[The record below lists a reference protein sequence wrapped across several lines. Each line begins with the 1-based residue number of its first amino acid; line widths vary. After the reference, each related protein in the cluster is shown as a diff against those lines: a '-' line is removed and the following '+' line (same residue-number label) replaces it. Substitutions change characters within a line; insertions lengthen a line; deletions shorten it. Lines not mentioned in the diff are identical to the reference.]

1 MQWHRSLQ
9 GSESPL
15 ANGIH
20 SVIHCVMFKSDS
32 MVFTDTVLEAGASQR
47 VRSQLKIEAP
57 CEGINQRSQSQ
68 GSMAGAQRIH
78 YKNLAIPSSIS
89 FMSLNMSGNNLLA
102 WMFWRICL
110 ARHSL
115 FSSSVVSESEVCAGE
130 GGSPDATRYE
140 MRCPFG
146 MLLSGTFWS

>member
-1 MQWHRSLQ
+1 
-9 GSESPL
+9 
-15 ANGIH
+15 
-20 SVIHCVMFKSDS
+20 MFKSDS
-32 MVFTDTVLEAGASQR
+32 MVFTETVLEAGAPQR

-68 GSMAGAQRIH
+68 GLMAGAQRID

-89 FMSLNMSGNNLLA
+89 FMSLNMSGNNLLER
-102 WMFWRICL
+102 MFWRICL
-110 ARHSL
+110 ARRICFARH
-115 FSSSVVSESEVCAGE
+115 FSSNVVSESDVCAGE

>member
-1 MQWHRSLQ
+1 MQWHKSLQ

-20 SVIHCVMFKSDS
+20 AAIHCVMFKSDS

-47 VRSQLKIEAP
+47 IR
-57 CEGINQRSQSQ
+57 SQ
-68 GSMAGAQRIH
+68 GSMAGAQRID
-78 YKNLAIPSSIS
+78 YKKLTILSSIS
-89 FMSLNMSGNNLLA
+89 FMSLNMGGNNVLA

-110 ARHSL
+110 ARRICVARN
-115 FSSSVVSESEVCAGE
+115 FSSCVVSESEVCAGE

-146 MLLSGTFWS
+146 MLLPGTFWS